1 MPASN
6 SPERIVGNHVL
17 LRLCVPRYPPSALC
31 SLTTSINYIGVCD
44 THPCSLTQKLI
55 NKNYLPDKF
64 LCSFQGSDWTKIQ
77 QAL

>member
-6 SPERIVGNHVL
+6 SPGHIVGNHVL

-31 SLTTSINYIGVCD
+31 SLTTKFIGVCD
-44 THPCSLTQKLI
+44 DSFNLNQMNLYYLTEIFFRYAVFMVLAGQ
-55 NKNYLPDKF
+55 
-64 LCSFQGSDWTKIQ
+64 SQ